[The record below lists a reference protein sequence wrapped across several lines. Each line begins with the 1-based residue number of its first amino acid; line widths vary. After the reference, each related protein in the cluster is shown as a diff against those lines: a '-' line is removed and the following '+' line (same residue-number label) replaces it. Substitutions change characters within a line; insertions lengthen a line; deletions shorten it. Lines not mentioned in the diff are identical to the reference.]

1 MNLAEPNRDV
11 GTRTEGVPNINIWAP
26 YFTIAKTKTLALPL
40 SLSLLLNIR
49 SVLRADH
56 MDNTFCS

>member
-26 YFTIAKTKTLALPL
+26 YKMYGPDA
-40 SLSLLLNIR
+40 
-49 SVLRADH
+49 
-56 MDNTFCS
+56 